1 MGEFEDRLNSILSS
15 PEDMEKILG
24 LARELSGSVGKANER
39 QKEKPSSS
47 SSGSTNSA
55 GIDPKLIALFSRIM
69 GEYSSANN
77 DKTALISS
85 IKPYVKEERRNVLDK
100 AVKIAR
106 LTHVAKLALSE
117 FSGGDFDIG
126 L

>member
-24 LARELSGSVGKANER
+24 LARELSGSAGGSGNRSKT
-39 QKEKPSSS
+39 PSTDTVKSD
-47 SSGSTNSA
+47 GGTA
-55 GIDPKLIALFSRIM
+55 GIDPKLISLFTRLM
-69 GEYSSANN
+69 GEYSSAND
-77 DKTALISS
+77 DKAALISS
-85 IKPYVKEERRNVLDK
+85 IKPYVKEERRSVLDK

-106 LTHVAKLALSE
+106 LTHVAKLALTE
-117 FSGGDFDIG
+117 FSGGGFDIG